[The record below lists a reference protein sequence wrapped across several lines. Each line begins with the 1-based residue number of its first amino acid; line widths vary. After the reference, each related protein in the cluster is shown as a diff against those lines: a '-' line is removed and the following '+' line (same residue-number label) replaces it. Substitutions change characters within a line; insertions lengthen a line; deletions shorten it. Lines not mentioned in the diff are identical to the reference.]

1 MIGLDTHVL
10 ARYFVAEENSDAATQ
25 RQRQAARRLIESGEH
40 LRVAKTVLL
49 ELEWLLRGR
58 YAFTPAE
65 IAGVFDHLL
74 AQPQVVI
81 EARAQVL
88 AALAGFRQGL
98 DFADALHHAS
108 YRDCTR
114 MASFDER
121 RFTRR
126 AKRMGLIPS
135 VSIPA

>member
-10 ARYFVAEENSDAATQ
+10 TRYFVAEENSDAATQ

-74 AQPQVVI
+74 AQPQVDI

-98 DFADALHHAS
+98 DFADALHLTKTDGCEAFV
-108 YRDCTR
+108 T
-114 MASFDER
+114 FDRRLAEAAGPLSPIRVER
-121 RFTRR
+121 
-126 AKRMGLIPS
+126 P
-135 VSIPA
+135 